1 MAGESF
7 IIVDLEATCWE
18 KGTSPARME
27 TIEIGAVRI
36 GRHDH
41 CARAEFGRFV
51 RPVSEPILSDF
62 CTQLTGISQDDVD
75 GAEPF
80 PLVFTEFLDWAR
92 TEPFVW
98 CSWGAYDLR
107 QLKTDCARH
116 DLQWPPALDR
126 HLNLKAAFA
135 QQMGCRPLGMK
146 GALQKLGIPLAGKHH
161 RTIDDARNIAR
172 IGAILLPAL
181 CPPPAARSAT

>member
-1 MAGESF
+1 MTGESF

-36 GRHDH
+36 GGHDLGPLD
-41 CARAEFGRFV
+41 EFGRFV
-51 RPVSEPILSDF
+51 RPVSEPILSNF
-62 CTQLTGISQDDVD
+62 CTQLTGISQVDVD

-80 PLVFTEFLDWAR
+80 PVVFGEFLDWAR
-92 TEPFVW
+92 TEPFMW

-116 DLQWPPALDR
+116 GLPWPPVLER

-146 GALQKLGIPLAGKHH
+146 EALRKLGIPLAGKHH
-161 RTIDDARNIAR
+161 RAIDDARNIAR
-172 IGAILLPAL
+172 IGAFLLPSL
-181 CPPPAARSAT
+181 HPPPAD